1 LNKEQF
7 SLLTNINRIKK
18 KKWLTFMEGV
28 CALWTLRARLPFAMA
43 LEVWHHPL
51 FSGHAHVYGR
61 LAVEL

>member
-1 LNKEQF
+1 
-7 SLLTNINRIKK
+7 
-18 KKWLTFMEGV
+18 MEGV

-51 FSGHAHVYGR
+51 FSGHAHVYGK